1 MGLALKDILPLL
13 LFFLF
18 SCKGVFRL
26 SDRCDPCRKAFF
38 ILRKAIARAVFLFAC
53 GFLLCLQVIGER
65 RFACFSH
72 AKNGKKGD
80 FSALRSQNANKYS
93 QISVYRASVGLIFSF
108 GASFVFG
115 ESDLVSSRF
124 SITVR
129 ARSAE

>member
-1 MGLALKDILPLL
+1 MGLALKDFLPLL
-13 LFFLF
+13 FLF

-38 ILRKAIARAVFLFAC
+38 ILRKASGA
-53 GFLLCLQVIGER
+53 LLAFHTQ
-65 RFACFSH
+65 
-72 AKNGKKGD
+72 KNGEKGD
-80 FSALRSQNANKYS
+80 FSALHSQNANKYS

-108 GASFVFG
+108 GASFIFG